1 MALCYAI
8 GIIIQVMEIVGQS
21 NTYNP
26 TTEETSSSA
35 NSHDGSVFHKLGEY
49 VTGHYSQ
56 ILCVAAGFMTASLI
70 FSIGCF
76 VTKYKTS
83 SRKNKTA
90 VTGDQLLAVPPAH
103 EYANEGSFESD
114 VKSYAYV
121 DIDKKNDKDKFS
133 TSVKS
138 TKYNRESYDFVERN
152 RIASSEEIDNVNDN
166 TNPYNHVAT
175 DMDDN
180 VYNNSS
186 FYKNIQQS
194 MKDPTY
200 SHLSDLTSKTQG
212 QHNKA
217 YESHSTPSTSTEER
231 NTAHKNGNQN
241 TKQSM
246 ISNKQTKEGKVSD
259 TNTTSQERDKVG
271 NTMKEKEVMNGNI
284 SNTHNIIEEE
294 GKVRNPYNMNIEKD
308 KVITANTKITEGY
321 DTSTSSVMKEED
333 KVNETS
339 TTVVEVKVIG
349 ENDDSAKQLAT
360 NDITIETEGHSM
372 LDHSRNGQKE
382 EKKLKQ
388 NKHDYSLVITNPNKT
403 AISQHDGEE
412 KALILEDKDNSDD
425 GRESSNE
432 ELTLIELNEEETHHL
447 LESDEASVQSG
458 SDVDGGNGSTMQ
470 ITAMATNCLYEAF
483 YLKEG
488 ECQGS
493 DEGSQE
499 HVELQITSC
508 INANS
513 VVNMS

>member
-1 MALCYAI
+1 M
-8 GIIIQVMEIVGQS
+8 
-21 NTYNP
+21 
-26 TTEETSSSA
+26 
-35 NSHDGSVFHKLGEY
+35 
-49 VTGHYSQ
+49 
-56 ILCVAAGFMTASLI
+56 MTNFTI
-70 FSIGCF
+70 
-76 VTKYKTS
+76 Y
-83 SRKNKTA
+83 RKDKTA
-90 VTGDQLLAVPPAH
+90 VTGDQLLAAPPDH
-103 EYANEGSFESD
+103 EYVNEGSFESD

-121 DIDKKNDKDKFS
+121 DIDKKNGKDIFS

-138 TKYNRESYDFVERN
+138 TKYNRESYDLVERN
-152 RIASSEEIDNVNDN
+152 RIASSADIDNFNDN

-175 DMDDN
+175 DMDGN
-180 VYNNSS
+180 VYDDSS
-186 FYKNIQQS
+186 FYKDIQPS

-200 SHLSDLTSKTQG
+200 SHISDLTSKTQG

-246 ISNKQTKEGKVSD
+246 KNDNQNTKQSMKKENADVANDVSFKDMRKIFNKQTKEGKVSD

-284 SNTHNIIEEE
+284 GNTHNIIDDE
-294 GKVRNPYNMNIEKD
+294 GKVRDPYNMNIEKD
-308 KVITANTKITEGY
+308 KVITTNTKITEGY

-339 TTVVEVKVIG
+339 TTVVEVKVIS

-372 LDHSRNGQKE
+372 IDHSRNGQKE

-388 NKHDYSLVITNPNKT
+388 NKHNYSLVIKNPNQT

-432 ELTLIELNEEETHHL
+432 ELTLIEMNEEETHHL

-499 HVELQITSC
+499 QITSC
-508 INANS
+508 INDSS